1 MVTPNHVP
9 MGSAVAQL
17 VFVAQLSPP
26 ALVYSAVSAAV
37 SASTLSPAARAPATV
52 IWVTGALTT
61 TV

>member
-1 MVTPNHVP
+1 MVTPNHMP
-9 MGSAVAQL
+9 MGCAVVQL
-17 VFVAQLSPP
+17 VFIVQFTPP